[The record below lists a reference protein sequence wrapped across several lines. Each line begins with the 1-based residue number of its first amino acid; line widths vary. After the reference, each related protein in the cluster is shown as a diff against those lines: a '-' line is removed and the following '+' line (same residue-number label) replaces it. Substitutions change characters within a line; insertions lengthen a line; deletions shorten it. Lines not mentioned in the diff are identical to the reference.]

1 MPLIFLGK
9 RESLIKSLKTFFNNK
24 ESMIL
29 FSGDSLKFNN
39 KHKKLP

>member
-9 RESLIKSLKTFFNNK
+9 RGSLIESLKTFFNNK

-29 FSGDSLKFNN
+29 FSGDSLFNN